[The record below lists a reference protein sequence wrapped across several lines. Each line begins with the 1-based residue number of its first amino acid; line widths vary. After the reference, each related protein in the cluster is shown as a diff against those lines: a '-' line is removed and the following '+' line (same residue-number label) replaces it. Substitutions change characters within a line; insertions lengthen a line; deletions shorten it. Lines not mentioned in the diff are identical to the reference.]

1 MVRLSPKALRFAE
14 DAVRTRPETADRN
27 DPPRIV
33 WDRWREERTLLDAAP
48 PGGTVEVPDPV
59 ARVLLSAVEQR
70 VEEMQRSFDHGEDED
85 DVLGNDLLFLRNI
98 LDVLRGC
105 LPEAQRA
112 AV

>member
-14 DAVRTRPETADRN
+14 DAVRSLPETADRN

-33 WDRWREERTLLDAAP
+33 WDRWREERAPDAVR
-48 PGGTVEVPDPV
+48 PGGAVEVPDPV

-70 VEEMQRSFDHGEDED
+70 VEAMQRSFDQGEDED
-85 DVLGNDLLFLRNI
+85 DALGNDLLFLRNVR
-98 LDVLRGC
+98 DVLRGC